1 MTYEEREQIFAKE
14 VLTLDDFMKL
24 FSVGKSSA
32 CTLMGNAKRGIEF
45 SGKNLRLKKE
55 GQIHVQDFF
64 DYYRLNPADYR
75 PTTSIVLAKS
85 LIDAAVNEYLK
96 PILIAQKSHNSNA
109 NGKETNGT

>member
-55 GQIHVQDFF
+55 GQIQ
-64 DYYRLNPADYR
+64 LNVSITGAEIAIILESEKEKPSREVISTRGIFKADCDCAEI
-75 PTTSIVLAKS
+75 T
-85 LIDAAVNEYLK
+85 
-96 PILIAQKSHNSNA
+96 Q
-109 NGKETNGT
+109 